1 MLAEGKLAVPCRV
14 EDVASK
20 ADLGKQ
26 YIPGVRR
33 PLQSLLFSLVEAHP
47 HKVSQL
53 LLDLARQA
61 LLQLSLCS
69 SYLRRDRPSLF
80 NIHRYGDHSRK
91 NMSWESVTSVVQC
104 WSHASPCTGAHAQR
118 TKGWPLCYRTQMS
131 QRK

>member
-1 MLAEGKLAVPCRV
+1 MCNIPGRGRNWSACMLAEGKLAVPCRV

-47 HKVSQL
+47 HEVSQL

-61 LLQLSLCS
+61 LLQLSL
-69 SYLRRDRPSLF
+69 R
-80 NIHRYGDHSRK
+80 
-91 NMSWESVTSVVQC
+91 
-104 WSHASPCTGAHAQR
+104 SPCLQQGRISLVSTHHHAVI
-118 TKGWPLCYRTQMS
+118 PNY
-131 QRK
+131 